1 MNQHVKVSMKYYR
14 QLLLVKKKV
23 WRYKLARKLGVVDGG
38 GKRRSFEDFVEFL
51 GGKLGIKRRSDGELK
66 LNQGFSVSKVE
77 DFKDFDAW
85 SW

>member
-1 MNQHVKVSMKYYR
+1 
-14 QLLLVKKKV
+14 
-23 WRYKLARKLGVVDGG
+23 LARKLGVVDGG

-77 DFKDFDAW
+77 DFKDFDA
-85 SW
+85 